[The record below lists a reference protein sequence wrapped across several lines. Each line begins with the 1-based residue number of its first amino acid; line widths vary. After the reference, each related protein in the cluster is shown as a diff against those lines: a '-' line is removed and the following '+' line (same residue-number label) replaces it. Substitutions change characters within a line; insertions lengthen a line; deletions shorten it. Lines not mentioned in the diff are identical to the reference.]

1 MEMTTILRERIAA
14 KLTLRELSDA
24 LGQTDQREGFSPAQL
39 SLAER
44 GLRKLK
50 PHDEALVIAIIRR
63 VATISRARRSAIAA
77 AKKIDLREFTV
88 DLREGRASACAE

>member
-1 MEMTTILRERIAA
+1 MTTILQERIAA

-44 GLRKLK
+44 GLRRLK
-50 PHDEALVIAIIRR
+50 PEDEALVLAVIRHIA
-63 VATISRARRSAIAA
+63 TLSRARKEAIGA
-77 AKKIDLREFTV
+77 AKEIDLKEFTM
-88 DLREGRASACAE
+88 DLRGGRSSACA